1 MRPRTPAGWCCL
13 SDIPCWGCVAD
24 WLFAEKSNR
33 MVLRMDKTRLDN
45 RDLTYRERRVLELRY
60 GLDGEPPR
68 TLAKVAQI
76 LDLSRESV
84 RQLEH
89 H

>member
-1 MRPRTPAGWCCL
+1 
-13 SDIPCWGCVAD
+13 
-24 WLFAEKSNR
+24 
-33 MVLRMDKTRLDN
+33 MDKTRLDN

-60 GLDGEPPR
+60 GLDGAPPR
-68 TLAKVAQI
+68 TLAEVAQI

-89 H
+89 HALEVLGIRASPPMAAD

>member
-1 MRPRTPAGWCCL
+1 
-13 SDIPCWGCVAD
+13 
-24 WLFAEKSNR
+24 

-84 RQLEH
+84 RQLEQH
-89 H
+89 ALEVLSVHRSSPMADD